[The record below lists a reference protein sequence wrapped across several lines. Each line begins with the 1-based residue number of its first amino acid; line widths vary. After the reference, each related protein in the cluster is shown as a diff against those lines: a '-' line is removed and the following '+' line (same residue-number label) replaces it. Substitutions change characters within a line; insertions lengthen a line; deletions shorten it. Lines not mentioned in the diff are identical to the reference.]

1 MIITGQLIS
10 YELCNST
17 LNTSFIE
24 SDEIQPPL
32 YDGDYFYCYIPPPPP
47 ITTNLV
53 IDKWIN
59 GYLYYPGDYIRFRIA
74 VTNNGPGV
82 AQSVKI

>member
-1 MIITGQLIS
+1 MIITGQLIA

-24 SDEIQPPL
+24 SDEVQPPL
-32 YDGDYFYCYIPPPPP
+32 YSAALFSCFAP
-47 ITTNLV
+47 TTNLV
-53 IDKWIN
+53 IHKYIN
-59 GYLYYPGDYIRFRIA
+59 KQLFYPGEYINFMIA
-74 VTNNGPGV
+74 VTNNGPSV